1 MKRLLAICLSLAV
14 GCASAADKPAA
25 APFGETV
32 KGEVL
37 ETLNAAG
44 FTYLRLK
51 TKEGEAWAAIRAT
64 PIKTGAEV
72 TLENVIRMK
81 NFESKSLKKT
91 FPVIL
96 LGDLAGAP
104 RGAQAVANEV
114 AAAHSDV
121 AKTAN
126 APDAKVTR
134 ATGINARTVAEVMSK
149 SAELKD
155 KPVMIRAKVVKYNG
169 GIMGKN
175 WVHLRDGSGAAVDQT
190 NDLMVTTANEAKVGD
205 VVLMQGTLRT
215 DKNFGAG
222 YAYKVMV
229 EDATLQK

>member
-1 MKRLLAICLSLAV
+1 MKFLVSILFSLAV
-14 GCASAADKPAA
+14 MHANAADKPAA
-25 APFGETV
+25 APPGQTV

-51 TKEGEAWAAIRAT
+51 TKDGESWAAVRAT
-64 PIKTGAEV
+64 PIKTGTQV
-72 TLENVIRMK
+72 TLENVIPMK

-104 RGAQAVANEV
+104 SGAQAVANEV

-121 AKTAN
+121 AKQSG
-126 APDAKVTR
+126 APDEKVAK
-134 ATGINARTVAEVMSK
+134 ATGANARTVAEIMTK

-155 KPVMIRAKVVKYNG
+155 KPALIRAKVVKYNA

-175 WVHLRDGSGAAVDQT
+175 WVHLRDGSGSAADQT
-190 NDLMVTTANEAKVGD
+190 NDLMVTTASETRVGD
-205 VVLMQGTLRT
+205 VVVMQGVVRT

-222 YAYKVMV
+222 YAYKVML
-229 EDATLQK
+229 EDATLRK

>member
-1 MKRLLAICLSLAV
+1 MKLLLAICLSLAV
-14 GCASAADKPAA
+14 ACAGAADKPAA
-25 APFGETV
+25 APFGESV

-37 ETLNAAG
+37 ETLNAPG

-51 TKEGEAWAAIRAT
+51 TKEGEAWAAIPAT

-72 TLENVIRMK
+72 TIENVTRMK

-114 AAAHSDV
+114 AAAHADV
-121 AKTAN
+121 AKPTG
-126 APDAKVTR
+126 APDAKVAR
-134 ATGINARTVAEVMSK
+134 ATGANARTVAEIISK

-155 KPVMIRAKVVKYNG
+155 KPVMVRAKVVKYNG

-175 WVHLRDGSGAAVDQT
+175 WVHLRDGSGSAADQT
-190 NDLMVTTANEAKVGD
+190 NDLMVTTASEARVGD
-205 VVLMQGTLRT
+205 VVLMQGTIRT